1 MGRPCSLLLAA
12 ALAFTAV
19 CPTAAQAPTSE
30 QISRAHTMLTQIR
43 ADLEKYYY
51 DSTFGGMDL
60 DRHIRDANTKID
72 QAGSVGEMLG
82 AVAQLLL
89 DFHDSHTFFLPPG
102 RAADV
107 EYGWRWT
114 VVGDN
119 CFVDSVSKGS
129 DAEKKGLLLG
139 DQVVAIDGIASNRQ
153 SNWLL
158 HYLYE
163 GLNPR
168 PGMHVQLRHPD
179 GSAYEVDVLAKVT
192 PRERVVDYGEMSTWS
207 FLLNRM
213 EDESH
218 ARRHFWREF
227 RDTAFVWHFG
237 QFVYDDPG
245 IDEMMARARGHRTLI
260 LDLRNN
266 PGGAIATMVHLAGYF
281 VDHPT
286 RVQIIHHRSKVDTL
300 VAKPVGKAPYHG
312 NVIVLINGNSASCS
326 EMTTRFLQ
334 LEGVATVVGDR
345 SAGAVRESFQ
355 LGHDVG
361 FAKYITYGVSVT
373 VDDVIMGDENHLEN
387 VGVIPEFIVV
397 PTGADLAA
405 RRDPQMAKA
414 LALAGIQVDPVQAA
428 KIYSKD
434 FARTP

>member
-1 MGRPCSLLLAA
+1 MGRPCSLPLVVLVALLPLRSAG
-12 ALAFTAV
+12 
-19 CPTAAQAPTSE
+19 AQAPTGE
-30 QISRAHTMLTQIR
+30 QISRAHTMLAQIR
-43 ADLEKYYY
+43 DDLKRYYY
-51 DSTFGGMDL
+51 DSTFGGTDL
-60 DRHIRDANTKID
+60 DRRVREADTKVD
-72 QAGSVGEMLG
+72 QAGTVGEMLG
-82 AVAQLLL
+82 AVAQFLL

-114 VVGDN
+114 LVGDD
-119 CFVDSVSKGS
+119 CFVDSIVKGS
-129 DAEKKGLLLG
+129 DAERKGLHLG
-139 DQVVAIDGIASNRQ
+139 DQVLTVDGIGLNRQ
-153 SNWLL
+153 SSWLVN
-158 HYLYE
+158 YLYR

-179 GSAYEVDVLAKVT
+179 GSAYEVDVIAKVT
-192 PRERVVDYGEMSTWS
+192 PRERVVDYGDMTTWS
-207 FLLNRM
+207 FLLTRD
-213 EDESH
+213 EDQSH

-227 RDTAFVWHFG
+227 GDTALVWHFG
-237 QFVYDDPG
+237 QFQFEDQG
-245 IDEMMARARGHRTLI
+245 IDDMMGRARGHKTLI

-266 PGGAIATMVHLAGYF
+266 PGGSIATMVHLLGNF

-286 RVQIIHHRSKVDTL
+286 RVQIIRHRAKVDT
-300 VAKPVGKAPYHG
+300 VMAKPVGKTPFHG

-334 LEGVATVVGDR
+334 LEGLATVVGDR

-355 LGHDVG
+355 MGHDVG
-361 FAKYITYGVSVT
+361 FTKYISYGVSVT

-387 VGVIPEFIVV
+387 VGVTPEWIIL

-405 RRDPQMAKA
+405 GRDPQMTKA
-414 LALAGIQVDPVQAA
+414 LALAGIQIDPVQAA